1 MRLVF
6 KNTVDKR
13 EYVFNDLE
21 DINDSKMFFHFN
33 IQLYA
38 NMPDGSYEYTLY
50 DNNRKLALGNVQIGE
65 YKQVNT
71 AYTKNNQFIQ
81 YKG

>member
-1 MRLVF
+1 MKLKFV
-6 KNTVDKR
+6 NTVDKK
-13 EYVFNDLE
+13 EYYFDNLE

-33 IQLYA
+33 IKLVSG
-38 NMPDGSYEYTLY
+38 MPDGSYEYTLY
-50 DNNRKLALGNVQIGE
+50 DGNTKLAIGVVQIGD

-71 AYTKNNQFIQ
+71 AYTKNNTFIQ

>member
-1 MRLVF
+1 MKLVL
-6 KNTVDKR
+6 KNTVDKK
-13 EYVFNDLE
+13 EYFFNNME

-33 IQLYA
+33 IKLPT

-50 DNNRKLALGNVQIGE
+50 DGDVKLAFGVAQVGD
-65 YKQVNT
+65 YRQVNT
-71 AYTKNNQFIQ
+71 AYTKNNEFVQ